1 MSHDGLT
8 VRISGREAIPVR
20 AIPYVTC
27 WTISPDAL
35 AREFSGKL
43 SAPFARLIGLQS
55 YHVKGG
61 CIVQTLPEEWDG
73 IVVALEAFEA
83 DIRFRFPDR
92 TQGYYQWR
100 QRSANK
106 LPAGVFVWREEFECV
121 YLKDRIVKTGNLT
134 AIRQAG
140 RVLTYAPMIT
150 GDVAGSVFAG
160 FDSKESTVDIP
171 ALLTEEGALIL
182 RGARAGT
189 VSTSSVRG
197 SAPSWR
203 SGYLSISDLSWQIAM
218 CQVDAY
224 PSRWQKIGAN
234 NDLRRDIAGAITQNA
249 LLHNIQKAIEA
260 CNIEPRRTVEGL
272 PDAPMDAWSEWYI
285 STVDADAIR
294 ESIPLS
300 SDVPLQPL
308 VEDSAV
314 STEARW
320 ERERQ
325 SVERKERLGRYKL
338 REAADAV
345 SDATGERAVSLCEKL
360 KKTALSGELAVY
372 EPGKFA
378 RYTYGGKG
386 GAKAVSEY
394 YEEAYWD
401 DLNAW
406 LSINE
411 PRLFSK
417 FKFPPPVDAESAG
430 ELAVEPEA
438 GLGTGNEW
446 DSTAASET
454 LAPTTP
460 DSKSTERPASVQR
473 QQELAILEEIRV
485 LGLDALALP
494 RNSPGKRGPKAQV
507 RQAMLA
513 NARQL
518 FISVK
523 VFDLAWE
530 RVRAA
535 GEIRNA
541 PDESPPSS

>member
-1 MSHDGLT
+1 MSYDGLI
-8 VRISGREAIPVR
+8 VRINGREAIPIR
-20 AIPYVTC
+20 AIPYITC
-27 WTISPDAL
+27 WTISPDAC
-35 AREFSGKL
+35 AREFAGKSG
-43 SAPFARLIGLQS
+43 AFARLAGLQS

-106 LPAGVFVWREEFECV
+106 LPAGVFVWRDEFESV
-121 YLKDRIVKTGNLT
+121 YLKDSIVKTGNLIT
-134 AIRQAG
+134 VRQAG

-150 GDVAGSVFAG
+150 ADVAGCVFAD
-160 FDSKESTVDIP
+160 FDSKGNMVDVP
-171 ALLTEEGALIL
+171 ALLTEEGALI
-182 RGARAGT
+182 RRSARTGT
-189 VSTSSVRG
+189 LSTSAARG
-197 SAPSWR
+197 SAPSWYSR
-203 SGYLSISDLSWQIAM
+203 YVSISDLSWQIAM

-224 PSRWQKIGAN
+224 PSRWQKDGAN
-234 NDLRRDIAGAITQNA
+234 NDLRRDIAGAITQKT
-249 LLHNIQKAIEA
+249 LLPIIQKAIEA
-260 CNIEPRRTVEGL
+260 CNIEPTRTVEGL
-272 PDAPMDAWSEWYI
+272 PDAPMDAGSEWYV
-285 STVDADAIR
+285 STDDADAIR

-300 SDVPLQPL
+300 SDMRLQPL
-308 VEDSAV
+308 VEESAA

-320 ERERQ
+320 ERQRQ
-325 SVERKERLGRYKL
+325 YAERKKCLGRYKL
-338 REAADAV
+338 REAADAI
-345 SDATGERAVSLCEKL
+345 SNATGERAVSLCEKL
-360 KKTALSGELAVY
+360 KMAALSGDLPVY

-411 PRLFSK
+411 PRLFAS
-417 FKFPPPVDAESAG
+417 FKFPQPVGAENVDELVG
-430 ELAVEPEA
+430 EPKTGPE
-438 GLGTGNEW
+438 G
-446 DSTAASET
+446 DSTAADSET
-454 LAPTTP
+454 SVLGAP

-473 QQELAILEEIRV
+473 QQELAIVEEIRV
-485 LGLDALALP
+485 LGLDPLALP
-494 RNSPGKRGPKAQV
+494 RSIPRKPGPKAHV
-507 RQAMLA
+507 RQVLLA

-523 VFDLAWE
+523 VFNLAWE
-530 RVRAA
+530 RLRAV
-535 GEIRNA
+535 GEIRDA
-541 PDESPPSS
+541 PDELPPST